1 MTLVIRNLSIGY
13 CHRRHGA
20 RVVARNLD
28 LALRPGTFT
37 CLLGPNG
44 AGKST
49 LIRTLT
55 GLQPALEGE
64 VLLDEK
70 PLRTFRPRQLA
81 QRLSLVL
88 TQRVPVGTLPV
99 WSLVAMGR
107 HPHTAWTGRLQ
118 KVDEAAVH
126 EAIEAVGMTTLAW
139 RPMCE
144 LSDGERQ
151 KAMIARALAQEPR
164 LMILD
169 EATAH
174 LDLPRRV
181 ELMELLRRLAVE
193 RDCAILLSSH
203 DLDLSLRSAD
213 RLWLMS
219 RDGQVREGVPEDL
232 VLGGAFEAAF
242 EGGRLVFDPWSGA
255 FQWPRRHRG
264 SICVEGRGLS
274 AVWTRRAL
282 ERAGFEVV
290 KGEAPLRVVLLEAG
304 TGSPLWRVDVLEGA
318 TQARSTRRC
327 ESTPVAGV
335 RGGSPDRAKAGFAG
349 PERTEST
356 FATLH
361 SIEALLKALPAFS
374 PQEMARAS

>member
-13 CHRRHGA
+13 RHRRHGA

-28 LALRPGTFT
+28 LALRQGTFT

-55 GLQPALEGE
+55 GLQPALEGD

-70 PLRTFRPRQLA
+70 PLQAFRPRQLA

-107 HPHTAWTGRLQ
+107 YPYTAWTGRLR
-118 KVDEAAVH
+118 KVDEAAIH
-126 EAIEAVGMTTLAW
+126 EAIEAVSMTALAW

-219 RDGQVREGVPEDL
+219 RDGQVREGIPEDL

-242 EGGRLVFDPWSGA
+242 EGSRLVFDPWNGA

-264 SICVEGRGLS
+264 SIRVEGRGLS

-304 TGSPLWRVDVLEGA
+304 TGSPLWRVDGLAGA
-318 TQARSTRRC
+318 TQAW
-327 ESTPVAGV
+327 
-335 RGGSPDRAKAGFAG
+335 
-349 PERTEST
+349 
-356 FATLH
+356 
-361 SIEALLKALPAFS
+361 SIEALLEALSAFS